1 MRPFEITVFFFV
13 FLFFRFSCPMLI
25 ALEMSTPCLNAPMMA
40 GVKSVTALTRT
51 TPGSDVLR
59 KVSELLV
66 RMSVPVI

>member
-1 MRPFEITVFFFV
+1 
-13 FLFFRFSCPMLI
+13 MLI